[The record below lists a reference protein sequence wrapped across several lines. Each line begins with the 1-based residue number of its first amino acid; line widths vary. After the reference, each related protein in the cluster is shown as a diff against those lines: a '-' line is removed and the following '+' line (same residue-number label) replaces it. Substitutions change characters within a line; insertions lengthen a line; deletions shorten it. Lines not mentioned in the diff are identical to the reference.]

1 MTINSTNSFA
11 AVSQGIKV
19 FQNNSNIDNSS
30 PTQNENDDKNN
41 PIRLSLSSSAKDNLN
56 KINQIETQEE
66 PVIQSRNKYVGEREI
81 RIKIKN
87 DYYAKVVEE
96 DKKFDDPYRHMWDK
110 YHNKYSPYY
119 IEGLTDKE
127 RSAAENNEF
136 YYLKFGENNK
146 MISYEDAIFRD
157 RGPLYAD
164 VESEKEKA
172 FNREEVNKQVQQLL
186 DANNITIPQDTKLRF
201 TIDPNNYKVSVTGT
215 DDKNLTSLLEK
226 MLDEKNSKQLFYHIS
241 LSSSDDSTQFTREKQ
256 GKYYLVTEMK
266 DKTGYDLNDLNV
278 INGKFVTEEG
288 TDIFDIYKKSIRN
301 GTSVPEQFKET
312 IIYTYGEELKNLA
325 KVGIDSIPDLFLSI
339 DYKNGSFYDVG
350 QSKNYGTGKTDWIDK
365 LEASKVQEIR
375 RKDTKSYDKNE
386 IIDEALSDILKNVKK
401 VKIND
406 EEESDAFY
414 KDELI
419 RKCLLNVRK
428 ESEIDDFRLFLER
441 FRKRKSNS
449 LDDMVILKSF
459 K

>member
-1 MTINSTNSFA
+1 MTINSNNSFT
-11 AVSQGIKV
+11 SISNSIKV
-19 FQNNSNIDNSS
+19 FQNNVNVEKNLT
-30 PTQNENDDKNN
+30 TQNENDDKND

-56 KINQIETQEE
+56 KINQTQSQEE

-81 RIKIKN
+81 RMEIKN

-96 DKKFDDPYRHMWDK
+96 DKKFDDPYGHIWDK
-110 YHNKYSPYY
+110 YYTKSSPYY
-119 IEGLTDKE
+119 IEDLSDEE
-127 RSAAENNEF
+127 RSAAERNEVN
-136 YYLKFGENNK
+136 YLKFGENK
-146 MISYEDAIFRD
+146 MIYYFDPIFKD
-157 RGPLYAD
+157 RGPLYSD
-164 VESEKEKA
+164 VEDEKEKA

-186 DANNITIPQDTKLRF
+186 DANNITIPQNTKLRF

-278 INGKFVTEEG
+278 LDGKFVTEDG

-301 GTSVPEQFKET
+301 GTSVPEQFKDT

-365 LEASKVQEIR
+365 LEASK
-375 RKDTKSYDKNE
+375 K
-386 IIDEALSDILKNVKK
+386 
-401 VKIND
+401 
-406 EEESDAFY
+406 
-414 KDELI
+414 
-419 RKCLLNVRK
+419 
-428 ESEIDDFRLFLER
+428 
-441 FRKRKSNS
+441 
-449 LDDMVILKSF
+449 
-459 K
+459 